1 MRQITRI
8 AIVVGTCCLAFGQ
21 TRVAPVTTDVLVIGA
36 GPGGLSTALEAG
48 QRGLR
53 VTVVDMS
60 SVFGGHAVVS
70 EGALALV
77 DTPLQRAQGIHDSPD
92 LALQDFVTWG
102 EDPNPAW
109 AKLYAERSR
118 VDIHDWLTAMGVRF
132 TSLRTPAGNSVARYH
147 ENPERGYGVVKPIYR
162 ECLRTEGITFEWN
175 TRITDI
181 TIRDGRVI
189 GATGVRLRTGAAVE
203 FRAQTVVVATGGFQS
218 NAGLVRQHWPG
229 GHPPDRILLGSGVN
243 STGSGLELAAKAG
256 AVFTGLDR
264 QWNYTWGFPDPR
276 DSTGTRGV
284 YIRIMSAI
292 WVNQRGERFVDEVS
306 SAKLQMGDIARQPGG
321 RYWAIFDA
329 PGKASILTAGTD
341 WADPARVEQL
351 IFGSPLVTSAPA
363 LPDLARAIGVPEDGL
378 VDAVKR
384 YNGLVASGRDQDFGR
399 FGAGRDRGQLAQ
411 RVPQAIR
418 QPPFYAM
425 PLYVLTRKS
434 MGGVRIDASSRVLT
448 ARGDPV
454 PGLFAVGEVSGF
466 GGLNGK
472 AGLEGTFIAPSM
484 LQGRMVGRLLAP
496 SANATSTATSTPRV
510 VSAPAPSM
518 DAPAT
523 AEACVT
529 CHDLPALTSTS
540 RAGYWHFERAHRVV
554 LDRAWTCTRCHK
566 EVSRFPG
573 AAHKI
578 DRVAQIDICVGCHVS
593 PQVK

>member
-1 MRQITRI
+1 MRQITRVAMVAGACC
-8 AIVVGTCCLAFGQ
+8 AISGQ
-21 TRVAPVTTDVLVIGA
+21 TYVAPIMTDVLVIGA

-77 DTPLQRAQGIHDSPD
+77 DTPLQRAQGISDSAE
-92 LALQDFVTWG
+92 LALKDIVTWG
-102 EDPNPAW
+102 DDPDLAW

-132 TSLRTPAGNSVARYH
+132 TSLRTPAGNSVARFH
-147 ENPERGYGVVKPIYR
+147 ENPERGFGVVKPVYR

-175 TRITDI
+175 TRVTDLRQ
-181 TIRDGRVI
+181 RDGRI
-189 GATGVRLRTGAAVE
+189 SGAAGLRLRTGARVE
-203 FRAQTVVVATGGFQS
+203 YQAKTVVIATGGFQN
-218 NAGLVRQHWPG
+218 NADLVRQHWPG

-243 STGSGLELAAKAG
+243 STGSGLDLAAKAG
-256 AVFTGLDR
+256 AVLTGLDR

-292 WVNQRGERFVDEVS
+292 WVNQHGERFVDELS
-306 SAKLQMGDIARQPGG
+306 SAKFQIGDISRQPGG

-341 WADPARVEQL
+341 WADPARVERL
-351 IFGSPLVTSAPA
+351 IFGSALVTSTPA
-363 LPDLARAIGVPEDGL
+363 LPDLARTIGVPD
-378 VDAVKR
+378 DR
-384 YNGLVASGRDQDFGR
+384 LVASVERYNQLVETGRDEDFGR
-399 FGAGRDRGQLAQ
+399 FGAGRDRQQMSLRRA
-411 RVPQAIR
+411 PQAIR

-425 PLYVLTRKS
+425 PLHILTRKS
-434 MGGVRIDASSRVLT
+434 LGGVRIDASSRVLT
-448 ARGDPV
+448 ARGDPI

-496 SANATSTATSTPRV
+496 SANATSTPRV
-510 VSAPAPSM
+510 MSAPAAGM
-518 DAPAT
+518 DSAST
-523 AEACVT
+523 HEACVT
-529 CHDLPALTSTS
+529 CHDLPALTAIS
-540 RAGYWHFERAHRVV
+540 RDGYWHFERVHRVV

-566 EVSRFPG
+566 ELAPFT
-573 AAHKI
+573 AATHKI
-578 DRVAQIDICVGCHVS
+578 DRMLQVDTCVGCHVL

>member
-8 AIVVGTCCLAFGQ
+8 AIVAGACCAISGQ
-21 TRVAPVTTDVLVIGA
+21 THVSPITTDVVVIGA

-60 SVFGGHAVVS
+60 SVFGGTAVIS

-77 DTPLQRAQGIHDSPD
+77 DTPLQRSQGIHDSPD
-92 LALQDFVTWG
+92 LAFQDFVTWG
-102 EDPNPAW
+102 DDPDLAW

-175 TRITDI
+175 TRITNL
-181 TIRDGRVI
+181 TVRDGRVI

-203 FRAQTVVVATGGFQS
+203 FRAQTVVMATGGFQS
-218 NAGLVRQHWPG
+218 NAALVRQHWPG
-229 GHPPDRILLGSGVN
+229 GPAPDRILLGSGVH
-243 STGSGLELAAKAG
+243 STGSGLDLAAKAG
-256 AVFTGLDR
+256 AAMTGLDR

-276 DSTGTRGV
+276 DRTGTRGV

-306 SAKLQMGDIARQPGG
+306 SAKLQMADIARQPSG

-329 PGKASILTAGTD
+329 PGKASTVTAGTD
-341 WADPARVEQL
+341 WADPARVEHL

-363 LPDLARAIGVPEDGL
+363 LLDLARAIGVPED
-378 VDAVKR
+378 R
-384 YNGLVASGRDQDFGR
+384 LVASVERYNRHVESGRDEDFGR
-399 FGAGRDRGQLAQ
+399 FGAGRDRGQLPLRRA
-411 RVPQAIR
+411 PQAIR
-418 QPPFYAM
+418 QRPFYAM

-448 ARGDPV
+448 ARGEPI

-496 SANATSTATSTPRV
+496 SPIARPLASVASVPAATMDSPAANER
-510 VSAPAPSM
+510 
-518 DAPAT
+518 
-523 AEACVT
+523 CVT
-529 CHDLPALTSTS
+529 
-540 RAGYWHFERAHRVV
+540 WHFERVHRVV

-566 EVSRFPG
+566 ELAPFTA
-573 AAHKI
+573 AAHRI
-578 DRVAQIDICVGCHVS
+578 DRMSQIDTCVTCHVT
-593 PQVK
+593 PQTR